1 MDKATFYI
9 LIHTN
14 RKRHSKAVVQEGQT
28 LYTFTNALYQ
38 PTLSARNKER
48 GTHERPVEP
57 LDEDTASNTLGSED
71 GLVIIATQENSGDGM
86 GQDESCEA
94 MATLIHQTLF
104 RLDAT
109 NGSLYARSDSL
120 VSTHTPEASVD
131 GMREHESNEAMM
143 DAIDPIQ
150 HAGPSEFPIKK
161 EEHYHEVIKQEPA
174 YNASLLSSIDQDTRS
189 IAMQVHRSSSPS
201 VVKEES
207 KEMERALMFH
217 LMGCIARR

>member
-1 MDKATFYI
+1 MAVVTRSMKEKMDKATFYI
-9 LIHTN
+9 LIHTKQKTTLKGCGTRRPN
-14 RKRHSKAVVQEGQT
+14 IVHIYKRPLPANSV
-28 LYTFTNALYQ
+28 
-38 PTLSARNKER
+38 SR
-48 GTHERPVEP
+48 GTRSGVHMKRPVEP

-86 GQDESCEA
+86 GQDESYGC
-94 MATLIHQTLF
+94 
-104 RLDAT
+104 T